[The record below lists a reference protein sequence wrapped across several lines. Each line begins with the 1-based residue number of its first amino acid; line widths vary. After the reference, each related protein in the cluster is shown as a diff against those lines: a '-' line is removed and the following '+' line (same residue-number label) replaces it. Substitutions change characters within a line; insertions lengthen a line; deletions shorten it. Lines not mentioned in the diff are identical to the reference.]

1 MAGCLRVAAGYIG
14 KLVPKTEARGKTF
27 NLFRCSPVAHDQYVE
42 SGKSFGIEGD
52 KQAWIK
58 VRVHIEPIVCR
69 FRRRYASNA
78 ARAEL
83 IVACSVRLW
92 QVKWKSIT
100 KVPEPRKIKIQLHG
114 ENQSTRML
122 RNFCA
127 EKRCAAQRSLS
138 LTAPRLSSLLSW
150 RLCVVSG
157 R

>member
-1 MAGCLRVAAGYIG
+1 
-14 KLVPKTEARGKTF
+14 
-27 NLFRCSPVAHDQYVE
+27 VE

-138 LTAPRLSSLLSW
+138 LTAPRLSWLLSW
-150 RLCVVSG
+150 RLSVVSG
-157 R
+157 P

>member
-1 MAGCLRVAAGYIG
+1 MRVAAGYIG

-27 NLFRCSPVAHDQYVE
+27 NLFKCSPVAHDQYVD

-58 VRVHIEPIVCR
+58 VRIEPILSLSCR
-69 FRRRYASNA
+69 CFEYCAKK
-78 ARAEL
+78 AEL
-83 IVACSVRLW
+83 IVVCSVRLR

-127 EKRCAAQRSLS
+127 EKRCATRRSLS
-138 LTAPRLSSLLSW
+138 HRPSTVL
-150 RLCVVSG
+150 VG
-157 R
+157 